1 MYFGDMAADGAK
13 SLGFDSESEARGEP
27 HGAHHAELI
36 FLETAIGF
44 ADGANDLRVEV
55 SLSADEVEHFAAVVA
70 HQQTVDGEVAALHI
84 LLRHFRIN
92 HAVRV
97 PAVAVAHVRTERGNL
112 DFQPIP
118 WNQNHAEL
126 LTYCDT
132 FRKQCR
138 ALARRGIRRPY

>member
-44 ADGANDLRVEV
+44 ADGANDFRFEV

-70 HQQTVDGEVAALHI
+70 HHQTVDGEVSALHI
-84 LLRHFRIN
+84 FLRHFRIN
-92 HAVRV
+92 PPAPV
-97 PAVAVAHVRTERGNL
+97 PALPFST
-112 DFQPIP
+112 
-118 WNQNHAEL
+118 
-126 LTYCDT
+126 
-132 FRKQCR
+132 
-138 ALARRGIRRPY
+138 ARP